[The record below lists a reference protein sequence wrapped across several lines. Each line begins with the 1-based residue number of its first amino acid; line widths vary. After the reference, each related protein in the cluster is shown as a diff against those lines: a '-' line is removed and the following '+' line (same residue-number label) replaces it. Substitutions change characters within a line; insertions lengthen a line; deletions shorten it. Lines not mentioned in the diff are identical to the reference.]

1 MALGVV
7 FLIRPFN
14 IIIVLIIPF
23 LAGNW
28 DDLKTGFK
36 TFFEHQKILLISVL
50 TFVLIASVQ
59 PIIYFIQTN
68 HIWID
73 SYPGE
78 HFNLLK
84 PHLLQ
89 ILFSFQKGL
98 FVYTPMVLLAQ
109 FSLVY
114 LFRNNKFMAYSYLT
128 FFGVLTYLLSSWW
141 IWYYGGSFSLRAYI
155 EYFGI
160 FAILLT
166 ILFNE
171 AKLFKLK
178 TFLVLFFIVL
188 CQIQTYQYRYFIIH
202 WSEMDQD
209 KYFGAL
215 KNIFGV

>member
-1 MALGVV
+1 
-7 FLIRPFN
+7 
-14 IIIVLIIPF
+14 
-23 LAGNW
+23 
-28 DDLKTGFK
+28 
-36 TFFEHQKILLISVL
+36 
-50 TFVLIASVQ
+50 
-59 PIIYFIQTN
+59 
-68 HIWID
+68 
-73 SYPGE
+73 
-78 HFNLLK
+78 
-84 PHLLQ
+84 
-89 ILFSFQKGL
+89 
-98 FVYTPMVLLAQ
+98 
-109 FSLVY
+109 
-114 LFRNNKFMAYSYLT
+114 
-128 FFGVLTYLLSSWW
+128 LLSSWW

-202 WSEMDQD
+202 WSEMDQE